1 MNIKTRAVALATAT
15 ALAGAGIAVPTTPI
29 ATAQS
34 ATSRAAVGGLTWP
47 NAETGFGSEVR
58 IAPQGTPKGDYRFSV
73 DPEHNGFKLSIDER
87 NGVLTVNA
95 PTNNKGLTQL
105 WVEFPIKVKTTSG
118 SHVGFYK
125 VQVTAKSALNEHK
138 AVWTPVTMRG
148 NETRTAT
155 QTASLPAGTTFK
167 IRHDMNP
174 DLKKTVEATIN
185 DKGDVT
191 VKPKVNLLPGR
202 FTVAVEVLF
211 PNGNKQI
218 ETLYFTI
225 SELGQWQ
232 SETATITYP
241 NVTTPVNT
249 AGTATPAK
257 KNVPAGTTFK
267 LGGVPDGWT
276 ASVDRHTG
284 VVTAK
289 APANSNPGAWARF
302 TVRANFPD
310 GSNKSSL
317 VRFTVGKSG
326 QSTPKPAEPKPTE
339 PTNPAPTDP
348 KPEGGSSTDG
358 SSSVGVL
365 LGVLALLGAA
375 GAAIVAFMQNNGGI
389 RLPF

>member
-1 MNIKTRAVALATAT
+1 MKIKMRAVALATAT
-15 ALAGAGIAVPTTPI
+15 ALVGAGIAVPTAPT

-34 ATSRAAVGGLTWP
+34 TTNKAPVGGLTWP
-47 NAETGFGSEVR
+47 DAETGFGGEVR
-58 IAPQGTPKGDYRFSV
+58 IVPQGTPKGDYRFSV

-95 PTNNKGLTQL
+95 PTNNRGLTQL
-105 WVEFPIKVKTTSG
+105 WVEFPIKVQTTSG

-155 QTASLPAGTTFK
+155 QTASLPAGTRFK

-174 DLKKTVEATIN
+174 NLKSTVEATIN
-185 DKGDVT
+185 GKGDVT
-191 VKPKVNLLPGR
+191 VKPRGNLLPGR

-218 ETLYFTI
+218 ETLFFTI

-241 NVTTPVNT
+241 SVTTPVNT

-257 KNVPAGTTFK
+257 RNVPAGTTFE

-276 ASVDRHTG
+276 ASVDRSTG

-289 APANSNPGAWARF
+289 APANSNPGAGAEF
-302 TVRANFPD
+302 SVMAKFPD
-310 GSNKSSL
+310 KSMKSSR
-317 VRFTVGKSG
+317 VKFTVGKSG
-326 QSTPKPAEPKPTE
+326 QTTPKPTDPKP
-339 PTNPAPTDP
+339 ADP

-358 SSSVGVL
+358 SSGAGIL
-365 LGVLALLGAA
+365 LGALALLGAA
-375 GAAIVAFMQNNGGI
+375 GAAIFAFMQNNGGF